1 MGCVFLEPQGKR
13 LQIKV
18 FIAILLV
25 FQAGRFPCCL
35 GNRVAFTPHVI

>member
-25 FQAGRFPCCL
+25 FQAWKVSLLFRE
-35 GNRVAFTPHVI
+35 